1 MQHRTG
7 ARILGVLIAI
17 VIVAALG
24 VSLLIRGDTAKLPEA
39 AATGASPALPEPNK
53 RLIPTVHIA
62 PAKGW
67 PEGRKPRPAAA
78 ERLQGGVRAVRRR
91 TSDERPPIF

>member
-1 MQHRTG
+1 MTG

-24 VSLLIRGDTAKLPEA
+24 VSFLIRGDTAKLPEA

-53 RLIPTVHIA
+53 RTYSNGPYCA
-62 PAKGW
+62 C
-67 PEGRKPRPAAA
+67 
-78 ERLQGGVRAVRRR
+78 ERLARGTQTQARRR
-91 TSDERPPIF
+91 